1 MQRMYFIGVTTGAS
15 SIHQIFPKWMKL
27 AGVSE
32 TELTGIDIP
41 VGSPAGVYREA
52 IQRIEDDRHCR
63 GGLITTH
70 KVSVYRHAASMFAAF
85 DDDARMLGEV
95 SCVQKRDHQLFGKAV
110 DPAACGDALRVIFGD
125 RRFNGQALIMG
136 AGGAGVALAVQL
148 LRDHLPSRLMLT
160 DVSEDRLAEAARLV
174 ACETRLV
181 DGMHDSLIAD
191 MAAGALIVNATGL
204 GKDRPGW
211 PVTPGVRFPPD
222 AIAWDLNYR
231 GDLRWLDW
239 ARMQGV
245 RTVDGW
251 DCFLFGWSRITSLV
265 FGFELTADLFQKMR
279 VAANDIRNPNL

>member
-15 SIHQIFPKWMKL
+15 SIHQIFPSWMKL
-27 AGVSE
+27 AGVSGA
-32 TELTGIDIP
+32 ELTGLDIP
-41 VGSPAGVYREA
+41 VGSPAAAYRGA
-52 IQRIEDDRHCR
+52 IQRIADDTQAR

-70 KVSVYRHAASMFAAF
+70 KVNVYRHTAGMFAAF

-95 SCVQKRDHQLFGKAV
+95 SCVQKQDGQLFGKAV
-110 DPAACGDALRVIFGD
+110 DPAACGDALRVIFGE

-148 LRDHLPSRLMLT
+148 LRDHSPPRLMLT

-174 ACETRLV
+174 PCETRLV
-181 DGMHDSLIAD
+181 DGIHDSLIAD

-204 GKDRPGW
+204 GKDRAGS

-222 AIAWDLNYR
+222 GIAWDLNYR

-245 RTVDGW
+245 RIVDGW

-279 VAANDIRNPNL
+279 AAASNIHNP